1 MPGCCTG
8 RRDARTSTAS
18 PTTLSTARGGKP
30 APNSTRSSSE
40 RTGRQR
46 GCGLRSAG
54 RRPRRLPPIRR
65 ALIALRTARTAG
77 ATETQAPLDALRTVM
92 ATLQDTELLYTAGP
106 ASLRHV
112 QAGART
118 VLETGDT
125 AAPAG
130 AETLTALDADLR
142 ARSWSPRGSTG
153 LLAGSLFLDALT
165 SGRRALV
172 PGCRTVGLRGCRPAA
187 RLEGIPRRDRRTLR
201 HRQARRIRSR
211 IRHVRRP
218 KSSCRKS

>member
-1 MPGCCTG
+1 M
-8 RRDARTSTAS
+8 RRT
-18 PTTLSTARGGKP
+18 
-30 APNSTRSSSE
+30 
-40 RTGRQR
+40 
-46 GCGLRSAG
+46 
-54 RRPRRLPPIRR
+54 
-65 ALIALRTARTAG
+65 LIALRTARTAG
-77 ATETQAPLDALRTVM
+77 ATETQARLDALRTVM

-106 ASLRHV
+106 AGLRHV

-187 RLEGIPRRDRRTLR
+187 RLEGVRDGIGAPCGTGRRAGS
-201 HRQARRIRSR
+201 ARGSDTSVGRSR
-211 IRHVRRP
+211 RVGSLDVEQWR
-218 KSSCRKS
+218 S